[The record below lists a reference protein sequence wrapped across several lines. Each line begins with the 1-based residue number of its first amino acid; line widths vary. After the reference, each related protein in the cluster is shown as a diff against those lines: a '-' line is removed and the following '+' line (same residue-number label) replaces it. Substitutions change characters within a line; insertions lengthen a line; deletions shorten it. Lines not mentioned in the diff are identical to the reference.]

1 MINSHKSK
9 KKIFRLVSIP
19 SFAVYPYNPHLFWSS
34 LVKNAGS
41 VCPNDH
47 RGQHLAIRWQ
57 RCQKAADVFVV
68 RAVGCGCHPGKLF
81 GPKDD
86 LMMFN
91 DINDD
96 INDDFYRWLM
106 PKLVQWCNDAFHE
119 WVTRDLEMMKIWVHL
134 EDEPL
139 MTQQA
144 SHGTFRQSNVAL
156 WHLRILPFINDVPI
170 FSHENLYFSKKR
182 LPLLSSSFIPI

>member
-1 MINSHKSK
+1 
-9 KKIFRLVSIP
+9 
-19 SFAVYPYNPHLFWSS
+19 
-34 LVKNAGS
+34 VKNAGS

-106 PKLVQWCNDAFHE
+106 PKLVQ
-119 WVTRDLEMMKIWVHL
+119 
-134 EDEPL
+134 
-139 MTQQA
+139 
-144 SHGTFRQSNVAL
+144 
-156 WHLRILPFINDVPI
+156 
-170 FSHENLYFSKKR
+170 
-182 LPLLSSSFIPI
+182 